1 MHLII
6 DHFKPILEDMN
17 FHIKDRDINLALTVA
32 LLHDVGHGPFSHAFE
47 NALPTHIQ
55 QKKHE
60 QWTTDIITSVDSK
73 LNEALTKNFDENFP
87 RDLADLIKKDRAVK
101 HQGLESVQSSELD
114 LFFILSS
121 LISSQLDADRI
132 DYLLRDA
139 HFTGVTYGKFDVIR
153 LIRSLTVTVHEG
165 KFYVCVLGKFLPTLE
180 EYLLARYQM
189 HKSVYYHGFKCE
201 YELIVKKILSRA
213 FQLFDSGYL
222 KSDQLPKALA
232 LAFNEQDFSVQDYIA
247 LDDSLLTTYFAQWKD
262 AGDTILSHLC
272 YSFLYRS
279 KYTKLRILNGTREDI
294 NEFKRD
300 LLELLSIHG
309 YVPNEISEEY
319 FWLEDKYTNTVYK
332 TDKDKIW
339 IQGVNGVLQ
348 DVFEKSKVI
357 TDKLREEIN
366 MAFIDYDLLM
376 LVFPSDKV
384 DNAIDD
390 VKKLVE
396 LYDPENHIEIEK
408 KYYFDKPEI
417 FSKVRNV
424 LSSCDFYDIDSSRD
438 VKEQI
443 DIYFDTKE
451 GLLDSKNS
459 TLRIRKKGSF
469 TYLTIKMPTRN
480 QESLLSQSER
490 FEYETEIT
498 SDDLKDNQE
507 YILKY
512 LPELREYIEGDKLQK
527 KLTIRNKRENIL
539 LQKRHVKFEMAF
551 DDVTYLSNNNAHDY
565 QIEIELKSDFPHR
578 VNLKVLSDYL
588 ESQVTEL
595 IPIVESKYKRGLRLT
610 QESIV
615 PHN

>member
-1 MHLII
+1 
-6 DHFKPILEDMN
+6 MN
-17 FHIKDRDINLALTVA
+17 FKIKDRDIDLALTVA

-47 NALPTHIQ
+47 NALPNHIP

-60 QWTTDIITSVDSK
+60 EWTTDIIISTKSK
-73 LNEALTKNFDENFP
+73 LNEALIENFDENFP

-114 LFFILSS
+114 LFYILSS

-153 LIRSLTVTVHEG
+153 LIRSLMVTVHEG
-165 KFYVCVLGKFLPTLE
+165 KFYVCVLEKFLPTLE

-201 YELIVKKILSRA
+201 YELIVKKILSRV
-213 FQLFDSGYL
+213 FQLFNSGFL
-222 KSDQLPKALA
+222 MSDQLPKALA
-232 LAFNEQDFSVQDYIA
+232 LAFNGQDFSVQDYIA

-279 KYTKLRILNGTREDI
+279 KYTKLRILNGTGEDI
-294 NEFKRD
+294 IEFKQD
-300 LLELLSIHG
+300 LLSLLHIHG
-309 YVPNEISEEY
+309 YVANEINEEY

-339 IQGVNGVLQ
+339 ILGVNGVLQ

-357 TDKLREEIN
+357 TENLREEIN
-366 MAFIDYDLLM
+366 MAFIDYDLLR
-376 LVFPSDKV
+376 LSFPSAK
-384 DNAIDD
+384 NDD
-390 VKKLVE
+390 VINDVKNLVE
-396 LYDPENHIEIEK
+396 SYDPENHIEIEK
-408 KYYFDKPEI
+408 KYCFDKPDI
-417 FSKVRNV
+417 FSRVLNV
-424 LSSCDFYDIDSSRD
+424 LSSWNSYDVDHSRN
-438 VKEQI
+438 VEEQI
-443 DIYFDTKE
+443 DVYFDTKE

-459 TLRIRKKGSF
+459 TLRIRKKGSL
-469 TYLTIKMPTRN
+469 TYLTIKMPTKN
-480 QESLLSQSER
+480 KEHIVSQSER

-498 SDDLKDNQE
+498 SDNLKDNQE

-512 LPELREYIEGDKLQK
+512 LPELRVCIEDDKLQK
-527 KLTIRNKRENIL
+527 KLTILNKRQNIL

-551 DDVTYLSNNNAHDY
+551 DDVTYLSNDDATYLSNSAHDF

-578 VNLKVLSDYL
+578 VNLKVISDYL
-588 ESQVTEL
+588 ESKVTEL

-610 QESIV
+610 QEK
-615 PHN
+615 NR